1 MKGRNPISH
10 YEMRLLRPKS
20 AAFHITFGNSPVFM
34 TEAVKTCGVLLRQCL
49 GSFTSIIAFHLLCTQ
64 QHLYQNNQDHVSPWH
79 LPKSPYAHR
88 DVAPEWRCEVLFCD
102 DSSRF
107 ESLNQLTERHTE
119 LAARQQQ
126 LQAKLDSANRVGA
139 FLVNDML
146 LNLCSISRTAR
157 RMPVPNIQSGTVYHL

>member
-1 MKGRNPISH
+1 MQHQFHQTVASVNP
-10 YEMRLLRPKS
+10 LRVPD
-20 AAFHITFGNSPVFM
+20 
-34 TEAVKTCGVLLRQCL
+34 L
-49 GSFTSIIAFHLLCTQ
+49 
-64 QHLYQNNQDHVSPWH
+64 
-79 LPKSPYAHR
+79 PYAGR

-139 FLVNDML
+139 LLVNDML
-146 LNLCSISRTAR
+146 LHHCSKQHGISRNAL
-157 RMPVPNIQSGTVYHL
+157 PYKQSACQR